1 MERER
6 EIETETEKNS
16 HELKHKEMV
25 FLTCAR
31 LFFVLLLVTDI
42 LLENKVGFHFIL
54 STNS

>member
-6 EIETETEKNS
+6 ETETEKNS
-16 HELKHKEMV
+16 HELKHKEIV
-25 FLTCAR
+25 FLSYAR